1 RGIASW
7 PPGEPGASG
16 GPVVGLPPAVGSA
29 IAQNAEKF
37 FAELENNVKTAS
49 DVWMQQVVPLWADL
63 RAVEAGDPLV
73 GLRRVDARDLRV
85 SVITTTRAT
94 GRSHRSTSPSTGR
107 CVPLAV
113 RGSRTTS

>member
-1 RGIASW
+1 M
-7 PPGEPGASG
+7 
-16 GPVVGLPPAVGSA
+16 VGLPPAVGSA
-29 IAQNAEKF
+29 IAQNAERF